1 MYEPPVDLVRAAAGG
16 DLAAYE
22 TIVRAYQ
29 DPVWRFLR
37 YLVTDPDLAHDLAQ
51 ETFLRLHTKLASY
64 RFRSRFSTWLFQVA
78 RNLAIDEL
86 RRRGRRD
93 ALTAALRPRL
103 DRPGPD
109 LHAELEHALADLSP
123 KLREA
128 LLLIEVGGFTY
139 REAGELLG
147 VREGTVKSRV
157 FHARRQVTSWFADG
171 DEEVTGEV

>member
-1 MYEPPVDLVRAAAGG
+1 
-16 DLAAYE
+16 
-22 TIVRAYQ
+22 
-29 DPVWRFLR
+29 
-37 YLVTDPDLAHDLAQ
+37 
-51 ETFLRLHTKLASY
+51 
-64 RFRSRFSTWLFQVA
+64 LFQVA

-93 ALTAALRPRL
+93 ALTDAMRPRL

-128 LLLIEVGGFTY
+128 LLLIEIAGFTY